1 MPIYEKPVRLLLKD
15 FVTNQNITKGQVILR
30 DQVISWFRANYPKI
44 KIGTISAHF
53 LKMSVNSP
61 SRIHYGANPNGDD
74 DLFYQIDGS
83 HFRLYEKEKD
93 PPPIYVKL
101 LPEIEKLEQTG
112 ISDVIEEE
120 LSQQTGFAYESDLR
134 DFLSKNL
141 TIIEPGLR
149 LYQDEGISGVEFP
162 VGGRFIDILAIDK
175 RNNYVVIE
183 LKVSKGYDRVIGQLL
198 RYMAWIEKN
207 QAEPTQKVRGII
219 IAREISEDLHLAV
232 SKILEV
238 GLFEYDLSV
247 SLRKVNKQTSNSA
260 QRLMETSRPV
270 KNQGTE

>member
-15 FVTNQNITKGQVILR
+15 FVTNQNINKGQIISR
-30 DQVISWFRANYPKI
+30 DQVISWFRASYPKI
-44 KIGTISAHF
+44 KMSTISAHF
-53 LKMSVNSP
+53 LKMSVNAP
-61 SRIHYGANPNGDD
+61 SRVHYSANPNGDD

-83 HFRLYEKEKD
+83 HFRSYEKEKD

-101 LPEIEKLEQTG
+101 LPEIEKLEQAG
-112 ISDVIEEE
+112 ISDEIEEE

-162 VGGRFIDILAIDK
+162 VGGRFLDILAIDK

-219 IAREISEDLHLAV
+219 IAREISEDLHLAA

-238 GLFEYDLSV
+238 ELFEYDLSV

-260 QRLMETSRPV
+260 YRLT
-270 KNQGTE
+270 